1 VMARFNLADYETV
14 EERLK
19 RFYTDHPDGR
29 ILTENETLPEY
40 RAEKIWVIKA
50 IVFLSGEDVER
61 GCPKATGYAFEIDGT
76 GMANQ
81 SSALENCETSAIG
94 RALANAGYSGN
105 KRTSREEME
114 KVQRFEEQAKNRD
127 WVAEA
132 VLLKDKDKLR
142 LLWGEAPKAGAPTEI
157 LEKVKAYAESIAT
170 DGEREGTVTS
180 ISRGP
185 KGKRSDTE

>member
-1 VMARFNLADYETV
+1 MARFNLADYETV

-114 KVQRFEEQAKNRD
+114 KVARFEEAAKNRD
-127 WVAEA
+127 WVTEA

-142 LLWGEAPKAGAPTEI
+142 LLWGEASKAGAPTEI

-185 KGKRSDTE
+185 KGKRSDAE

>member
-1 VMARFNLADYETV
+1 MTRFNLADYETV

-114 KVQRFEEQAKNRD
+114 KVARFEEAAKNRD

-142 LLWGEAPKAGAPTEI
+142 LLWGEASKAGAPTEI

-180 ISRGP
+180 ISRGS

>member
-1 VMARFNLADYETV
+1 MARFNLADYETV

-19 RFYTDHPDGR
+19 RFYTDNPDGR
-29 ILTENETLPEY
+29 ILTENETVPEY
-40 RAEKIWVIKA
+40 RQEKIWVIKA

-105 KRTSREEME
+105 KRTTREEME
-114 KVQRFEEQAKNRD
+114 KVARFEEKATQRD
-127 WVAEA
+127 WLAEA
-132 VLLKDKDKLR
+132 EGLKDVDQLR
-142 LLWGEAPKAGAPTEI
+142 LLWAEASKQGAPPEV
-157 LEKVKAYAESIAT
+157 LEKVKAYATALTPPSVS
-170 DGEREGTVTS
+170 ERAQPSVPGGAKS
-180 ISRGP
+180 
-185 KGKRSDTE
+185 KRSAAK

>member
-1 VMARFNLADYETV
+1 MARFDLSQYETV
-14 EERLK
+14 EDRLK

-29 ILTENETLPEY
+29 ILTENETVPEY
-40 RAEKIWVIKA
+40 RSEKIWVIKA

-114 KVQRFEEQAKNRD
+114 KVARFEDKAKEID
-127 WVAEA
+127 WLAEA
-132 VLLKDKDKLR
+132 EKLQNVDQLRVL
-142 LLWGEAPKAGAPTEI
+142 WAEASKQGASPEV
-157 LEKVKAYAESIAT
+157 LEKLKTHAT
-170 DGEREGTVTS
+170 ALTPAGLSERAQPSVPG
-180 ISRGP
+180 GA
-185 KGKRSDTE
+185 KGKRSAAK

>member
-1 VMARFNLADYETV
+1 MARFNLADYETV
-14 EERLK
+14 EDRLK

-29 ILTENETLPEY
+29 ILTENETVPEY
-40 RAEKIWVIKA
+40 RSEKIWVIKA

-114 KVQRFEEQAKNRD
+114 KVARFEEKAKQID
-127 WVAEA
+127 WLAEA
-132 VLLKDKDKLR
+132 EKLQNVDQLRVL
-142 LLWGEAPKAGAPTEI
+142 WAEASKQGASPEV
-157 LEKVKAYAESIAT
+157 LEKLKTHATALSPAGLSERAEPSVP
-170 DGEREGTVTS
+170 GS
-180 ISRGP
+180 S
-185 KGKRSDTE
+185 KSKRSAAK

>member
-1 VMARFNLADYETV
+1 MARFNLADYETV

-19 RFYTDHPDGR
+19 RFYTDNPDGR
-29 ILTENETLPEY
+29 ILTENETVPEY
-40 RAEKIWVIKA
+40 RQEKIWVIKA
-50 IVFLSGEDVER
+50 IVFLNGEDVER

-114 KVQRFEEQAKNRD
+114 KVARFEEKAKQID
-127 WVAEA
+127 WLAEA
-132 VLLKDKDKLR
+132 EKLQNVDQLRVL
-142 LLWGEAPKAGAPTEI
+142 WAEASKQGASPEV
-157 LEKVKAYAESIAT
+157 LEKLKTHATALSPAGISERAEPSIP
-170 DGEREGTVTS
+170 GGT
-180 ISRGP
+180 
-185 KGKRSDTE
+185 KGKRSATK

>member
-1 VMARFNLADYETV
+1 LARFNLADYETV

-114 KVQRFEEQAKNRD
+114 KVARFEEAAKNRD

-132 VLLKDKDKLR
+132 VLLKDKDQLR
-142 LLWGEAPKAGAPTEI
+142 LLWGEASKAGAPTEI

-180 ISRGP
+180 ISRGS